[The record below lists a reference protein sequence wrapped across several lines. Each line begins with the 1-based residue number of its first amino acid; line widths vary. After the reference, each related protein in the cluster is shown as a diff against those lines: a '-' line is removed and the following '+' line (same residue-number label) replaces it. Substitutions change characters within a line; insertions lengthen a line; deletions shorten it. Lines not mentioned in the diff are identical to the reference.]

1 MDNALI
7 IGRLGAM
14 LFWALIVGFLA
25 KRKNRNPFLWR
36 ILGALSW
43 LIALIILA
51 FLSFVCKNCG
61 EKVSKEVAKTGS
73 CPNCI

>member
-1 MDNALI
+1 M
-7 IGRLGAM
+7 G
-14 LFWALIVGFLA
+14 V
-25 KRKNRNPFLWR
+25 
-36 ILGALSW
+36 LGALSW

-73 CPNCI
+73 CPN